1 MVSLAFKPMFNVPI
15 YESENTL
22 EIVKGRSEVIPNQ
35 ALSIREIIQRS
46 NRGQLLAEVQGNQLQ
61 YGDDEDPDGEDFFEY
76 DDDKFDQR
84 DKLSYLEQRLQEAK
98 AADEEYKKKKEEE
111 AKINQADESD
121 SSKDLA

>member
-1 MVSLAFKPMFNVPI
+1 MFNVPI

-46 NRGQLLAEVQGNQLQ
+46 NRGQLLAEVQGNILQ
-61 YGDDEDPDGEDFFEY
+61 YGEDEDPDGEDIFEY

-98 AADEEYKKKKEEE
+98 VADAEYKKQKEEE
-111 AKINQADESD
+111 AKLKQADESD
-121 SSKDLA
+121 DSKDSA

>member
-1 MVSLAFKPMFNVPI
+1 MVSLVFKFMFNVPI